1 MTKYIFIAII
11 VWMSIKNKKQSL
23 TQELLDLGTQASFM
37 LMAAAT
43 TVGVM
48 DMQSHQNVKVIVP
61 NQPTFAY
68 ETENTE
74 NNNPIQRER
83 EESAPHYISYNVAQR
98 TPSRHGKR

>member
-1 MTKYIFIAII
+1 
-11 VWMSIKNKKQSL
+11 MSIKNKNQSPSQKL
-23 TQELLDLGTQASFM
+23 INLGAHASM
-37 LMAAAT
+37 LLMAAAT

-48 DMQSHQNVKVIVP
+48 DMQDHQRIRVIVP

-74 NNNPIQRER
+74 TNNPIQRER
-83 EESAPHYISYNVAQR
+83 EEVAPHYVSYDVSQR

>member
-1 MTKYIFIAII
+1 
-11 VWMSIKNKKQSL
+11 MSIKNKQKSL
-23 TQELLDLGTQASFM
+23 TQKLQNLGAQASVV

-48 DMQSHQNVKVIVP
+48 DMQEHQGIKVIVP

-74 NNNPIQRER
+74 SNNPVQRER
-83 EESAPHYISYNVAQR
+83 EEVAPHYISYDVSQR
-98 TPSRHGKR
+98 TPSRHGKI

>member
-1 MTKYIFIAII
+1 
-11 VWMSIKNKKQSL
+11 MSIKNKKQSL
-23 TQELLDLGTQASFM
+23 TQKLMNLGAQSSVV

-48 DMQSHQNVKVIVP
+48 DMQSNQRVKVIVP

-74 NNNPIQRER
+74 TNNPIQRER

>member
-1 MTKYIFIAII
+1 MSTTKIQK
-11 VWMSIKNKKQSL
+11 VNSTKQTL
-23 TQELLDLGTQASFM
+23 TRLGSQASVL

-48 DMQSHQNVKVIVP
+48 DMQSHDRLKVVVP

-68 ETENTE
+68 ETENTGT
-74 NNNPIQRER
+74 NNPVQRER
-83 EESAPHYISYNVAQR
+83 EEVAPHYISYNTAQR

>member
-1 MTKYIFIAII
+1 
-11 VWMSIKNKKQSL
+11 MSIKNKKQSAK
-23 TQELLDLGTQASFM
+23 QKLLNLGSQASVM
-37 LMAAAT
+37 VMAAAT

-48 DMQSHQNVKVIVP
+48 DMQVHQTIKVVVP

-74 NNNPIQRER
+74 LNNPIQRER
-83 EESAPHYISYNVAQR
+83 EEAAPHYISYDVSQR

>member
-1 MTKYIFIAII
+1 
-11 VWMSIKNKKQSL
+11 MSIKNKEQSI
-23 TQELLDLGTQASFM
+23 TQKLASLGTQASVL

-48 DMQSHQNVKVIVP
+48 DMQDHQRIKVVVP

-74 NNNPIQRER
+74 TNNAVQRER
-83 EESAPHYISYNVAQR
+83 EESAPHYISYNTAQR

>member
-1 MTKYIFIAII
+1 M
-11 VWMSIKNKKQSL
+11 VIKNKKQSL
-23 TQELLDLGTQASFM
+23 AQKLATLGTQASVV

-48 DMQSHQNVKVIVP
+48 DMQDHQRIKVVVP

-68 ETENTE
+68 ETNNTE
-74 NNNPIQRER
+74 TNNPIQRER
-83 EESAPHYISYNVAQR
+83 EESAPHYISYNTSQR